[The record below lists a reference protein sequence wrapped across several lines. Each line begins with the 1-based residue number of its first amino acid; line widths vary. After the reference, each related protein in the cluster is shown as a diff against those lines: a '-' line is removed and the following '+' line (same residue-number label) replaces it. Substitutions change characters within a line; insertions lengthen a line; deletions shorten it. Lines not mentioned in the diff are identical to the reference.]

1 LLNFICDTRYDTHSK
16 DAGARFLEVA
26 HTFVCETSMK
36 LGYARISKAD
46 GSQTLDLQID
56 ALVAAGVAPEH
67 VYQDEASG
75 KRDDRPGLEACLK
88 ALREGDT
95 LYVWKLDRLGR
106 DLKHLVTTVRGLS
119 DRGVG
124 LSVLTGQ
131 GANID
136 TTTSSGK
143 LIFGIFAA
151 LAEFEGD
158 LIRERTMAGLA
169 AARARGRHGGRKFEL
184 TKNQIRLAQSA
195 MANRDTRVA
204 QLCEELDISRATL
217 YRYVGPD
224 GALRD
229 HAIKALEA

>member
-1 LLNFICDTRYDTHSK
+1 MN
-16 DAGARFLEVA
+16 
-26 HTFVCETSMK
+26 

-56 ALVAAGVAPEH
+56 ALTAAGVAQEH
-67 VYQDEASG
+67 LYQDEASG

-95 LYVWKLDRLGR
+95 LYIWKLDRLGR
-106 DLKHLVTTVRGLS
+106 DLKHLVVTVRGLS
-119 DRGVG
+119 DRNVG
-124 LSVLTGQ
+124 LCVLTGQ

-136 TTTSSGK
+136 TTTASGK

-195 MANRDTRVA
+195 MANRDTHVA
-204 QLCEELDISRATL
+204 QLCRELDISRATL

-224 GALRD
+224 GALRS
-229 HAIKALEA
+229 HALKALEA

>member
-1 LLNFICDTRYDTHSK
+1 
-16 DAGARFLEVA
+16 
-26 HTFVCETSMK
+26 MK

-46 GSQTLDLQID
+46 GSQTLDLQVD
-56 ALVAAGVAPEH
+56 ALAAAGVAPEH

-95 LYVWKLDRLGR
+95 LYIWKLDRLGR

>member
-1 LLNFICDTRYDTHSK
+1 
-16 DAGARFLEVA
+16 
-26 HTFVCETSMK
+26 MK
-36 LGYARISKAD
+36 LGYARVSKAD
-46 GSQTLDLQID
+46 GSQTLDLQMD
-56 ALVAAGVAPEH
+56 ALAAAGVEAEH
-67 VYQDEASG
+67 IYQDEASG
-75 KRDDRPGLEACLK
+75 KRDARPGLDACLK
-88 ALREGDT
+88 ALRPGDT

-106 DLKHLVTTVRGLS
+106 DLKHLVLTVRGLS
-119 DRGVG
+119 DRNIG

-136 TTTSSGK
+136 TTTASGK

-195 MANRDTRVA
+195 MANRDTHVA
-204 QLCEELDISRATL
+204 QLCEELEISRATL

-224 GALRD
+224 GSLRE
-229 HAIKALEA
+229 HGQKALES

>member
-1 LLNFICDTRYDTHSK
+1 
-16 DAGARFLEVA
+16 
-26 HTFVCETSMK
+26 MK

-46 GSQTLDLQID
+46 GSQTLDLQVD
-56 ALVAAGVAPEH
+56 ALAAAGVAPEH
-67 VYQDEASG
+67 LYQDEASG

-88 ALREGDT
+88 ALRDGDT
-95 LYVWKLDRLGR
+95 LYTWKLDRLGR
-106 DLKHLVTTVRGLS
+106 DLKHLVTTVRGLA

-169 AARARGRHGGRKFEL
+169 AARARGRQGGRKFEL

-195 MANRDTRVA
+195 MANRETHVA

-224 GALRD
+224 GALRS
-229 HAIKALEA
+229 HALKVLEA

>member
-1 LLNFICDTRYDTHSK
+1 MN
-16 DAGARFLEVA
+16 
-26 HTFVCETSMK
+26 

-56 ALVAAGVAPEH
+56 ALATAGVAPEH
-67 VYQDEASG
+67 LYQDEASG

-95 LYVWKLDRLGR
+95 LYIWKLDRLGR
-106 DLKHLVTTVRGLS
+106 DLKHLVNTVRSLS
-119 DRGVG
+119 DRNVG
-124 LSVLTGQ
+124 LCVLTGQ

-136 TTTSSGK
+136 TTTASGK

-184 TKNQIRLAQSA
+184 SKNHIRLAQSA
-195 MANRDTRVA
+195 MANRDTDVT
-204 QLCEELDISRATL
+204 QLCRELNISRATL

-224 GALRD
+224 GALRV
-229 HAIKALEA
+229 HALKALEA

>member
-1 LLNFICDTRYDTHSK
+1 
-16 DAGARFLEVA
+16 
-26 HTFVCETSMK
+26 MK
-36 LGYARISKAD
+36 LGFARVSRAD
-46 GSQTLDLQID
+46 GSQTLDLQMD
-56 ALVAAGVAPEH
+56 ALAATGVSPDQ
-67 VYQDEASG
+67 VYSDEASG
-75 KRDDRPGLEACLK
+75 KRDDRPGLGACLK
-88 ALREGDT
+88 ALRSGDT
-95 LYVWKLDRLGR
+95 LYTWKLDRLGR

-136 TTTSSGK
+136 TITSSGK

-169 AARARGRHGGRKFEL
+169 AARARGRRGGRKFEL

-195 MANRDTRVA
+195 MANRDTHVA
-204 QLCEELDISRATL
+204 QLCQELDISRTIL
-217 YRYVGPD
+217 YRFVGPD
-224 GALRD
+224 GAFRG
-229 HAIKALEA
+229 HALKALEP

>member
-1 LLNFICDTRYDTHSK
+1 MN
-16 DAGARFLEVA
+16 
-26 HTFVCETSMK
+26 

-46 GSQTLDLQID
+46 GSQTLDLQVD
-56 ALVAAGVAPEH
+56 ALAAAGVAPEH
-67 VYQDEASG
+67 LYQDEASG

-95 LYVWKLDRLGR
+95 LYIWKLDRLGR
-106 DLKHLVTTVRGLS
+106 DLKHLVVTVRGLS
-119 DRGVG
+119 DRNVG
-124 LSVLTGQ
+124 LCVLTGQ

-136 TTTSSGK
+136 TTTASGK

-195 MANRDTRVA
+195 MANRDTHVA
-204 QLCEELDISRATL
+204 QLCRELDISRATL

-224 GALRD
+224 GALRS
-229 HAIKALEA
+229 HALKALEA

>member
-1 LLNFICDTRYDTHSK
+1 
-16 DAGARFLEVA
+16 
-26 HTFVCETSMK
+26 MK

-46 GSQTLDLQID
+46 GSQTLDLQVD
-56 ALVAAGVAPEH
+56 ALAAAGVAPEH
-67 VYQDEASG
+67 LYRDEASG

-95 LYVWKLDRLGR
+95 LFTWKLDRLGR
-106 DLKHLVTTVRGLS
+106 DLKHLVVTVRGLS
-119 DRGVG
+119 DRNVG
-124 LSVLTGQ
+124 LCVLTGQ

-136 TTTSSGK
+136 TTTASGK

-169 AARARGRHGGRKFEL
+169 VARARGRHGGRKFEL

-195 MANRDTRVA
+195 MANRDTHVA

-224 GALRD
+224 GALRS
-229 HAIKALEA
+229 HALKALEA

>member
-1 LLNFICDTRYDTHSK
+1 MN
-16 DAGARFLEVA
+16 
-26 HTFVCETSMK
+26 

-56 ALVAAGVAPEH
+56 ALAAVGVAPDH
-67 VYQDEASG
+67 LYQDEASG

-95 LYVWKLDRLGR
+95 LYIWKLDRLGR
-106 DLKHLVTTVRGLS
+106 DLKHLVNTVRSLS
-119 DRGVG
+119 NRKVG
-124 LSVLTGQ
+124 LCVLTGQ

-136 TTTSSGK
+136 TTTASGK

-195 MANRDTRVA
+195 MANRDTHVA
-204 QLCEELDISRATL
+204 QLCRELDISRATL

-224 GALRD
+224 GALRS
-229 HAIKALEA
+229 HALKALEA

>member
-1 LLNFICDTRYDTHSK
+1 MN
-16 DAGARFLEVA
+16 
-26 HTFVCETSMK
+26 

-56 ALVAAGVAPEH
+56 ALTAAGVAQEH
-67 VYQDEASG
+67 LYQDEASG

-88 ALREGDT
+88 ALREGDA
-95 LYVWKLDRLGR
+95 LYIWKLDRLGR
-106 DLKHLVTTVRGLS
+106 DLKHLVNTVRGLS
-119 DRGVG
+119 DRNIG
-124 LSVLTGQ
+124 LCVLTGQ

-136 TTTSSGK
+136 TTTASGK

-195 MANRDTRVA
+195 MANRDTHVA
-204 QLCEELDISRATL
+204 QLCRELDISRATL
-217 YRYVGPD
+217 YRYIGPD
-224 GALRD
+224 GALRS
-229 HAIKALEA
+229 HALKALEA

>member
-1 LLNFICDTRYDTHSK
+1 
-16 DAGARFLEVA
+16 
-26 HTFVCETSMK
+26 MK

-224 GALRD
+224 GTLRD

>member
-1 LLNFICDTRYDTHSK
+1 
-16 DAGARFLEVA
+16 
-26 HTFVCETSMK
+26 MK
-36 LGYARISKAD
+36 LGYVRISKAD
-46 GSQTLDLQID
+46 GSQTLDLQVD
-56 ALVAAGVAPEH
+56 ALAAAGVAPEH
-67 VYQDEASG
+67 LYQDEASG
-75 KRDDRPGLEACLK
+75 KRDDRPGLEACQK

-184 TKNQIRLAQSA
+184 TKNQIRFAQSA

-224 GALRD
+224 GALRG
-229 HAIKALEA
+229 HALKALEA

>member
-1 LLNFICDTRYDTHSK
+1 
-16 DAGARFLEVA
+16 
-26 HTFVCETSMK
+26 MK

>member
-1 LLNFICDTRYDTHSK
+1 
-16 DAGARFLEVA
+16 
-26 HTFVCETSMK
+26 MK
-36 LGYARISKAD
+36 LGYARISRAD

-56 ALVAAGVAPEH
+56 ALAAAGVAPEH
-67 VYQDEASG
+67 LYQDEASG

-88 ALREGDT
+88 ALREGDI

-195 MANRDTRVA
+195 MTNRDTHVA

-224 GALRD
+224 GTLRSHAL
-229 HAIKALEA
+229 KALEA

>member
-1 LLNFICDTRYDTHSK
+1 
-16 DAGARFLEVA
+16 
-26 HTFVCETSMK
+26 MK

-46 GSQTLDLQID
+46 GSQTLDLQTD
-56 ALVAAGVAPEH
+56 ALAAAGVAPEQL
-67 VYQDEASG
+67 YQDEASG

-95 LYVWKLDRLGR
+95 LYIWKLDRLGR

-195 MANRDTRVA
+195 MANRDTHVA
-204 QLCEELDISRATL
+204 LLCAELDISRATL

-224 GALRD
+224 GALRS
-229 HAIKALEA
+229 HALKALEA